1 MGASRPASSP
11 LAILHRVHEVSPSVL
26 PIIIICITVVTDE
39 DVVAIF
45 SEVNDRVIEPLNS
58 CFLTLGWYVFIITFF
73 VVTNP
78 YVAITKWA
86 EALGFVPHAN
96 PIRIIDIAPS
106 WLWVGACTSDETI
119 VIMMHHRIES
129 VRNYPE

>member
-26 PIIIICITVVTDE
+26 PIVIICITVVTDE
-39 DVVAIF
+39 HVVTIF
-45 SEVNDRVIEPLNS
+45 SEVNDRVIEPLKS

-119 VIMMHHRIES
+119 VIDPHRPTES
-129 VRNYPE
+129 ERDYPE

>member
-1 MGASRPASSP
+1 M
-11 LAILHRVHEVSPSVL
+11 AI
-26 PIIIICITVVTDE
+26 I
-39 DVVAIF
+39 
-45 SEVNDRVIEPLNS
+45 SEVNDRVIEPLKS

-106 WLWVGACTSDETI
+106 WLWVGAYTSVETI
-119 VIMMHHRIES
+119 VIVINHPSES
-129 VRNYPE
+129 VSNYPE

>member
-1 MGASRPASSP
+1 MWSRPASAS

-26 PIIIICITVVTDE
+26 PIVIICITVVTDE
-39 DVVAIF
+39 HVVAIF

-73 VVTNP
+73 VKANP
-78 YVAITKWA
+78 HVAITKWA

-106 WLWVGACTSDETI
+106 WLWVGAYTSDETT
-119 VIMMHHRIES
+119 VIIIHHSTES
-129 VRNYPE
+129 VRHYSQ